1 MIPTRRPQGLMK
13 LQILMF
19 GPVAD
24 AAGTEGLEL
33 EIPGAMTVSQALELL
48 VAEFPVLER
57 LLDSTAVA
65 VNRAYAT
72 VDSEVTDGDELAL
85 IPPVSGG

>member
-1 MIPTRRPQGLMK
+1 MK

-24 AAGTEGLEL
+24 AAGTESLQL
-33 EIPGAMTVSQALELL
+33 EIPAAIPVRQALELL
-48 VAEFPVLER
+48 VAEFPDLER
-57 LLDSTAVA
+57 LLGSTAVA

-72 VDSEVTDGDELAL
+72 VNSEVTDGDELAL